1 MLNKIDITP
10 FDQLTPENQ
19 EMINDFL
26 KTEGVKF
33 YKTSNVSKEGIM
45 DMRNAACDELLV
57 QVNTFLIYWLLIMNI
72 KRVEAKLRGRQADN
86 ILNRVYVA
94 QPKKRD
100 EVDRP
105 SVIPGNAPQLREE
118 ADARPKIRTERDI
131 ELELD
136 VCLYDLILLTI
147 LYF

>member
-57 QVNTFLIYWLLIMNI
+57 QVNTFLRY
-72 KRVEAKLRGRQADN
+72 
-86 ILNRVYVA
+86 
-94 QPKKRD
+94 
-100 EVDRP
+100 
-105 SVIPGNAPQLREE
+105 
-118 ADARPKIRTERDI
+118 
-131 ELELD
+131 
-136 VCLYDLILLTI
+136 
-147 LYF
+147 